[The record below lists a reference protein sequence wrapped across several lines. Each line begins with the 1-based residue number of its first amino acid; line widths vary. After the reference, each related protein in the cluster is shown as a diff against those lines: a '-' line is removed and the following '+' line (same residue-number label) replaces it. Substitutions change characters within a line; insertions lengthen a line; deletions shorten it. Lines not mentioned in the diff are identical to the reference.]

1 MENERPIEKLLRRYA
16 KRRGEEAGAPPQLH
30 PVNRRLL
37 QDEVARQYPTTS
49 AATGGRPGA
58 LGWRKLW
65 PRLIWALPV
74 LMVLT
79 LGVWTL
85 VQQQKPQSGA
95 AELAKAD
102 SRSPVP
108 SRENP
113 AARSEAADD
122 APQVLRAAAT
132 PTLAEPPLMLEQDH
146 LMVEHSRPL
155 TTVAPTRD
163 AGPPPPAFQT
173 APLTNRSIAAE
184 PPPVAAPSRSLG
196 VARTDPAPEN
206 YARSS
211 AAQAMPPPA
220 SLPTALAPAPT
231 TSAPAIARYGLSAS
245 APATLSQ
252 RFIQTPADT
261 AARRAAEAKAVQTQ
275 VLASFR
281 VEQNGSQLR
290 VVDSDGSTY
299 IGFIELPPIDR
310 SAATAE
316 TRKEAVTPATGRQ
329 FAVTQAADEAQRGL
343 PLNQAFHFRVT
354 GTNRTLQQP
363 VVFAGNILM
372 PTNVIS
378 LQQTSPAAGVAG
390 GQSVQVQRLLPMP
403 ANSKISGRL
412 QLGKNP
418 EMQINAVPA
427 SP

>member
-85 VQQQKPQSGA
+85 VQQQKPQPGA
-95 AELAKAD
+95 AELAKAN

-155 TTVAPTRD
+155 TTVAPTRG

-220 SLPTALAPAPT
+220 SLPTALAPART
-231 TSAPAIARYGLSAS
+231 VPAGDRYGIAAS

-252 RFIQTPADT
+252 RFVQTPADT
-261 AARRAAEAKAVQTQ
+261 AASRAAEAQAVQTQ

-310 SAATAE
+310 SAVTAE
-316 TRKEAVTPATGRQ
+316 KRNEAAAQATGRQ
-329 FAVTQAADEAQRGL
+329 FAVTQAAEEAQRGL
-343 PLNQAFHFRVT
+343 PLNQTFNFRVT

-378 LQQTSPAAGVAG
+378 IQHTSPAAGVAG
-390 GQSVQVQRLLPMP
+390 GQPTQVQQLLPMP
-403 ANSKISGRL
+403 ANSAISGRV

-418 EMQINAVPA
+418 EMQINAVPV

>member
-1 MENERPIEKLLRRYA
+1 MENERPIEKLLRRCA
-16 KRRGEEAGAPPQLH
+16 KRRGEEAGAPLELH

-37 QDEVARQYPTTS
+37 QDEVTRQYPAKI
-49 AATGGRPGA
+49 AATGGKPGV
-58 LGWRKLW
+58 LGWKNLW
-65 PRLIWALPV
+65 PRLVWALPV

-85 VQQQKPQSGA
+85 VQQQKPQPGT
-95 AELAKAD
+95 AELAKAEFQ
-102 SRSPVP
+102 PPTP

-113 AARSEAADD
+113 ATRSEPADAA
-122 APQVLRAAAT
+122 PPVLRAAAT

-220 SLPTALAPAPT
+220 SLPTALAPART
-231 TSAPAIARYGLSAS
+231 APAVDRYGISAS

-252 RFIQTPADT
+252 RFVQTPAET
-261 AARRAAEAKAVQTQ
+261 AARRAAEAQAVQPQ
-275 VLASFR
+275 VLVSFR

-290 VVDSDGSTY
+290 VVDNDGSTY
-299 IGFIELPPIDR
+299 VGSIELPPIDR
-310 SAATAE
+310 SVATAE

-329 FAVTQAADEAQRGL
+329 FAVTQTADEEQRGL
-343 PLNQAFHFRVT
+343 PLTQTFNFRVT
-354 GTNRTLQQP
+354 GTNRTLQQT

-390 GQSVQVQRLLPMP
+390 GQSTQMQQLLPMP
-403 ANSKISGRL
+403 ANSTISGRL

-418 EMQINAVPA
+418 EMQINAVPV
-427 SP
+427 PP